1 MMDLT
6 VGARDLAKIA
16 LRLMG
21 LYYLVQAVRSLP
33 GWLSLLTLEFDA
45 TVGGFDYNP
54 VLIQGANLLGIVL
67 SGAFGLFFL
76 LGTGVLLRWFF
87 SDLAE
92 GPVPAAAVRLHTLG
106 FALLGV
112 FIAAWSVVEILHGL
126 TIVLY
131 FLEGSRR
138 EFLPSVAQDHW
149 STWLYGVA
157 GLVVGIVVFQAAAR
171 LGEST
176 ARR

>member
-1 MMDLT
+1 MEMT
-6 VGARDLAKIA
+6 VSARDLARIS

-33 GWLSLLTLEFDA
+33 GWLSMLTIDYDT
-45 TVGGFDYNP
+45 TVGSLDYDP
-54 VLIQGANLLGIVL
+54 ALIQGANLLGIVL
-67 SGAFGLFFL
+67 SGAFGLFCL
-76 LGTGVLLRWFF
+76 LGTGTLLRWFF
-87 SDLAE
+87 SDLADE
-92 GPVPAAAVRLHTLG
+92 PAPAAAVRLHTLG

-112 FIAAWSVVEILHGL
+112 FIAAWSVVEILHGAA
-126 TIVLY
+126 IVLY

-138 EFLPSVAQDHW
+138 EFLPSVAERYW

-157 GLVVGIVVFQAAAR
+157 GLIVGIVVFQAARR
-171 LGEST
+171 LGELT